1 MSGDFDW
8 FGEKDADAII
18 LSYQPPTAVYSTK
31 GGGVC
36 IRQKADP
43 IEEYDPQILLTPQG
57 ALAVAWA
64 LIEEAHLVGLP
75 QASLS
80 LMAESEHWPP
90 AGMLRRRSE
99 DGLRDAPG
107 TSAPSTP
114 AETPETPETPPGP
127 LLAAM
132 QSPAHTPANDTARP
146 KRGGQAAT

>member
-1 MSGDFDW
+1 MSSDFDW
-8 FGEKDADAII
+8 HGDKDADAII

-43 IEEYDPQILLTPQG
+43 MEEYDPQVLLTPQG

-75 QASLS
+75 SPSLS
-80 LMAESEHWPP
+80 LLGEREHWPP
-90 AGMLRRRSE
+90 AGMLRRRGE
-99 DGLRDAPG
+99 DGLREP
-107 TSAPSTP
+107 PNNTP
-114 AETPETPETPPGP
+114 APEASPAPETPAPGP

-132 QSPAHTPANDTARP
+132 EAKAPANDSKAQRTGTG
-146 KRGGQAAT
+146 KGST